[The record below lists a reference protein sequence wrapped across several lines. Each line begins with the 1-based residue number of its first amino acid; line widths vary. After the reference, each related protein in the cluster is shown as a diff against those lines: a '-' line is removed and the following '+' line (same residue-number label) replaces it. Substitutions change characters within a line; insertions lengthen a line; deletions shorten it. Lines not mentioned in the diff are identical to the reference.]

1 MHAIIAENDV
11 SQWND
16 ETGVKYHFPN
26 TYKRILQPGT
36 KVIYYKSGVKHYFGY
51 AVIGDVYQDEE
62 NSKNYYAEIVDYI
75 PFFSP
80 IKFKT
85 NEGEYFEDPKK
96 SNHWRNGVRKISEER
111 FNKILESSGLNIE
124 KNILNEPIISESTF
138 PDVSEVKISFAKTS
152 LIAVLKPQDQKQYT
166 SNTSF
171 RNSKNSTKI
180 GNYGEKLIMTHL
192 ASILHEDEI
201 KTLSHHA
208 IKNEKFG
215 YDISYTNLKKE
226 TIYIEVKATTAAL
239 FNNFLITA
247 NELSAA
253 KEFGNQY
260 KIYLVNNVTTTDVKI
275 EIIENISARLNEQ
288 SYRSTP
294 MSFKIEKVK

>member
-1 MHAIIAENDV
+1 MHAILAENDV

-36 KVIYYKSGVKHYFGY
+36 KVIYYKGGVKHYFGY

-75 PFFSP
+75 PFVSP

-85 NEGEYFEDPKK
+85 TNGEYFENAEK
-96 SNHWRNGVRKISEER
+96 SNHWRNGVRNISEER
-111 FNKILESSGLNIE
+111 FDHIIEHSGLNIE
-124 KNILNEPIISESTF
+124 KNILSESTISASIF
-138 PDVSEVKISFAKTS
+138 PDVSEVKISFTKTS
-152 LIAVLKPQDQKQYT
+152 LIAVLKPQDQKQYNG
-166 SNTSF
+166 NTSF

-180 GNYGEKLIMTHL
+180 GNHGEKLIMTHL
-192 ASILHEDEI
+192 TATLHEDEI

-215 YDISYTNLKKE
+215 YDISYTNLMKE
-226 TIYIEVKATTAAL
+226 TVYIEVKATTAPL
-239 FNNFLITA
+239 FNNFLITV

-260 KIYLVNNVTTTDVKI
+260 KIYLVNNVTSTDVKI
-275 EIIENISARLNEQ
+275 EIIENISSLLNEQ
-288 SYRSTP
+288 SYTSTP
-294 MSFKIEKVK
+294 MSFKIQKVK